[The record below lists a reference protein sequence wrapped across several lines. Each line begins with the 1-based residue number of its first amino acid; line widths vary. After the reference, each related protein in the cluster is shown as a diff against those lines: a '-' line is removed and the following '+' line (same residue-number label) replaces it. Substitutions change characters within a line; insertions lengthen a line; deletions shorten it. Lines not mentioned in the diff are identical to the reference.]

1 MKNKLFLLMLV
12 AIIGILAACGTK
24 DTNTNASDDASSED
38 GKKVLVMGTSADYKP
53 FEYVDSA
60 VSEEIIGYDVDLAK
74 LIGEKLGFDVKIQD
88 MDFGSLVPALQAGK
102 VDFVISGMSP
112 TKKRE
117 KVVDFSKPYNETK
130 QVIVV
135 KKESGIQTSA
145 ELAGKVVGV
154 QTASIQEKMAN
165 ELVKTVDMKVESRT
179 RIPEIIQD
187 MVSKRLDAAIVESGV
202 AEGYVKKNKELTMFP
217 VEVQDPD
224 YKAIAVAEGSELKAQ
239 IDAALDELIEEGKI
253 KELEEKW
260 LQSAE

>member
-38 GKKVLVMGTSADYKP
+38 GKKVLIMGTSADYKP

-60 VSEEIIGYDVDLAK
+60 VSEDIIGYDVDLAK
-74 LIGEKLGFDVKIQD
+74 MIGEKLGFEVKIQD

-112 TKKRE
+112 NEKRK

-130 QVIVV
+130 QVIIV
-135 KKESGIQTSA
+135 KKDSGIQTSA
-145 ELAGKVVGV
+145 QLAGKVVGV
-154 QTASIQEKMAN
+154 QTTSIQEKMAN
-165 ELVKTVDMKVESRT
+165 ELAETVDMKVESRT

-187 MVSKRLDAAIVESGV
+187 MVSKRIDAAIVESGV
-202 AEGYVKKNKELTMFP
+202 AEGYVKKNNDLTMFP

-224 YKAIAVAEGSELKAQ
+224 YKAIAVAKGSELTAQ

-260 LQSAE
+260 LQSVE